1 MPMPTPSVTRLVS
14 SATTL
19 AVFSSALGTSITS
32 ASPTSG
38 TNTASVKPHSWN
50 QFISR
55 RPLTEDGDREGNEPN
70 GGKEEQCVA
79 LEATRLQ
86 GSEQA
91 AGLVRLPSEPVD
103 RAVDDAL
110 VEVVQVVLVDE
121 EAVAGLGC
129 ARAGGETLEPAQLLA
144 VEPEEQADADR
155 DDHDR
160 ERDRGEADV
169 EVGLHDVREPRT
181 VRLDVL
187 LELLDPERRRVGQ
200 TGHDAEP
207 GEHDERSGDRLGR
220 LVRVVV
226 APVLAEEREPDAA
239 RHVRGGQEGAD
250 EADDHED
257 LVPALARRGE
267 DLVLGPEPGEREDAG
282 ERERADHERPERD
295 RHELAQPTHV
305 LLHVEG
311 VVGARV
317 ADRAG
322 AEEQQRLEE

>member
-32 ASPTSG
+32 ASPTRG

-79 LEATRLQ
+79 LEAARLQ
-86 GSEQA
+86 GSEEA
-91 AGLVRLPSEPVD
+91 AGLVRLPSESVD
-103 RAVDDAL
+103 RAVDDVTVDVAVRQPTEGGGTLPDAVHHAVDDVHVDPVGRAGDRALDPGDDDAL
-110 VEVVQVVLVDE
+110 VEVVQVVLVHE

-169 EVGLHDVREPRT
+169 EVRLHDLREPRT

-207 GEHDERSGDRLGR
+207 GEHDERPGDRLGR

-267 DLVLGPEPGEREDAG
+267 DLVL
-282 ERERADHERPERD
+282 
-295 RHELAQPTHV
+295 
-305 LLHVEG
+305 
-311 VVGARV
+311 
-317 ADRAG
+317 
-322 AEEQQRLEE
+322 